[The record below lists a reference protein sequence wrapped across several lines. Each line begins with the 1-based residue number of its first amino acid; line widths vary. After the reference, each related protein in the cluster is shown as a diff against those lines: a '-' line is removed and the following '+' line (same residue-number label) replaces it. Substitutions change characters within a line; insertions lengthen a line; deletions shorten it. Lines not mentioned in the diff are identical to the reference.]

1 MNSRVSKTLAAIA
14 VLSLT
19 SYARSATAD
28 SKVLTTDN
36 GMTVYTFDKDTNGKS
51 HCYGQCAA
59 LWPMVRP
66 DQVSGA
72 DISVTLR
79 DDATEQASFKGK
91 PIYLFAA
98 DQKPGDMYGDN
109 VQGVWHVVPL
119 SGKKAAAKS
128 RSPGSASSGA
138 RRLPSIALRSARCSC

>member
-1 MNSRVSKTLAAIA
+1 MNNRDLKILAAIG

-19 SYARSATAD
+19 SYAPSATAD

-36 GMTVYTFDKDTNGKS
+36 GMTVYTFDKDANGKS

-59 LWPMVRP
+59 LWPVVRP
-66 DQVSGA
+66 GQVSGA
-72 DISVTLR
+72 EISVTLR

-98 DQKPGDMYGDN
+98 DQKPGDMNGDN
-109 VQGVWHVVPL
+109 LQGVWHAVPL
-119 SGKKAAAKS
+119 SGKKAAARS
-128 RSPGSASSGA
+128 RSYFDEGYGGYSYGY
-138 RRLPSIALRSARCSC
+138 